1 MFDFFEKLCDFL
13 SDVSINYNNFSDF
26 VKNSVFNFADA
37 FTFVRNFS
45 EQLPEGL
52 QWVLPVVILY
62 TVFDFIRG
70 R

>member
-13 SDVSINYNNFSDF
+13 SDISINFNDFSGF
-26 VKNSVFNFADA
+26 VKGSVFNFADA
-37 FTFVRNFS
+37 FTFVHDFS

-52 QWVLPVVILY
+52 QWVLPIVMLY